1 MLSESSSGRALRSSE
16 KAQWEVA
23 MQKEMDS
30 NNVWD
35 LVKLPKDRKL
45 VGNKYEYLNKK
56 LVLVKIF
63 KARFIAQGFSQRHGL
78 DCDETFSP
86 VI

>member
-30 NNVWD
+30 IYSNNVWD

-45 VGNKYEYLNKK
+45 VGNKYEYLNEK

-63 KARFIAQGFSQRHGL
+63 KARLMARLHNVKLEKPYLRSG
-78 DCDETFSP
+78 D
-86 VI
+86 